1 MPITSFDNLKKS
13 SCVEK
18 YNGVSFDKF
27 CNMRSVKYWRR
38 QLSGAN
44 VKNMKNESQLG
55 GTRNAYTYGLLGFH
69 NWLLDKQFQ
78 YTTIRHAGKNTM
90 QKSKIRINLH
100 GVEHLLNL
108 AMEPDCNRI
117 DFARLIKGYL
127 AEISSFKKQSVVK
140 NSMYSIRSFFREN
153 ESDVPFQF
161 NKYKT
166 RRSQAHNYDA
176 PLSLDALRRI
186 LTINCIQPIE
196 KAVFLCKFQ
205 RGLDS
210 STLVDRFNFE
220 VWEHLVRYF
229 GSDEPESWNVKN
241 VPVPVPLVRV
251 KTGFFH
257 TGFLDADAI
266 TAIVEYIKIR
276 GDKPKTNQAL
286 FVDTGKKPITVN
298 WISRRFH
305 KLVRRSGVTK
315 KTSGHDYAARYTSHD
330 MRDLLKST
338 LIDSGCRI
346 DVADHIIGHCPKDS
360 YEKQTMLYPESVR
373 HEFARG
379 SKRINIF
386 TCLYGRDHL
395 AKHPAASRKEPG
407 RMEHHG
413 YHSIEDSIKK
423 IQKCLIKQQRQFVQM
438 EREITDLTALLKNT
452 AICMNQA
459 SCPCSMTEGHGH
471 FLMTCKKFIE
481 FIPH

>member
-1 MPITSFDNLKKS
+1 MEAILTSMNIHRNNYCPIRFYAHVTSFDNLKKS
-13 SCVEK
+13 SRTEK
-18 YNGVSFDKF
+18 YNGVSFGRF
-27 CNMRSVKYWRR
+27 CNMKSVKYWRR
-38 QLSGAN
+38 QLGGAN

-55 GTRNAYTYGLLGFH
+55 GTRNVYTYGLLGFH

-78 YTTIRHAGKNTM
+78 YTTIRHTGKNTI
-90 QKSKIRINLH
+90 QKSKIKINLH
-100 GVEHLLNL
+100 GVGHLLNL
-108 AMEPDCNRI
+108 VMEPGCNRI
-117 DFARLIKGYL
+117 DFARLIKEYL
-127 AEISSFKKQSVVK
+127 AGIERQSVAR

-153 ESDVPFQF
+153 ESDVSFQF
-161 NKYKT
+161 KCRT
-166 RRSQAHNYDA
+166 RRSQAHNRDA
-176 PLSLDALRRI
+176 PLSLDSLWRI
-186 LTINCIQPIE
+186 LTVNGIQPIE

-220 VWEHLVRYF
+220 VWEHLARHF
-229 GSDEPESWNVKN
+229 GSDEPESWSARN

-266 TAIVEYIKIR
+266 TAIVDYMKTR
-276 GDKPKTNQAL
+276 DDKPKTNQAL

-298 WISRRFH
+298 WISRRFR

-346 DVADHIIGHCPKDS
+346 DVAEHVIGHCPKDS
-360 YEKQTMLYPESVR
+360 YEKQATLYPESAR
-373 HEFARG
+373 YEFARG
-379 SKRINIF
+379 SERINIF
-386 TCLYGRDHL
+386 TCLHGRDHPTRR
-395 AKHPAASRKEPG
+395 PAASCKEPG

-423 IQKCLIKQQRQFVQM
+423 IQECLIKQQYQFVQM
-438 EREITDLTALLKNT
+438 EREIADLAASLKNM
-452 AICMNQA
+452 AI
-459 SCPCSMTEGHGH
+459 
-471 FLMTCKKFIE
+471 
-481 FIPH
+481 